1 MNLSLRLA
9 TRINDFVEQR
19 VATTHVLGLPSRLH
33 TRLQSCMILHS
44 KTRKAR
50 EKGLA
55 VAEKI
60 VHKQLIADVSRLKRQ
75 LDVSSLNP
83 PEPDKAPGVRD
94 IYADIKAVEAEFGEY
109 KWDHVRGT
117 LSVTTDP
124 ITLKEVPL
132 GPFRI
137 HLSLEHF
144 QNPSASDG
152 STYVDAINSNF
163 SNGHPH
169 PHVSEGGHVCL
180 GDAIHSI
187 RKTLEDG
194 RVLDYFIILKQLL
207 NSYDANGAYTPLESW
222 GQEGEGS
229 ISCGDCGYD
238 TSDYFYC
245 EHCDCAYCDE
255 CYGSCESCEELV
267 CDTCRTR
274 CRSCDNSLCPGC
286 NADNC
291 KDCGRPLCFACA
303 QKVGC
308 DNCSSA
314 LCEDCVQ
321 KCVGCSTPYCKS
333 CASTEIGDCK
343 CEKPGQCSGCRENCD
358 FCEVRKP
365 GESYLGQPKEH
376 PEFEDAETEVFGAPT
391 PGFLPEPV
399 VQENEEKCDT
409 CTA

>member
-9 TRINDFVEQR
+9 TRINDFVAQR
-19 VATTHVLGLPSRLH
+19 SATTHVLGLPSRLH

-44 KTRKAR
+44 KIRKAR

-75 LDVSSLNP
+75 VDISSLNP

-109 KWDHVRGT
+109 KWDHVRRT

-124 ITLKEVPL
+124 VTLLEVPL

-144 QNPSASDG
+144 HNPSASDG
-152 STYVDAINSNF
+152 GTFVDAINPNY
-163 SNGHPH
+163 SNGHSH
-169 PHVSEGGHVCL
+169 PHVSESGYVCL
-180 GDAIHSI
+180 GDGVHSI
-187 RKTLEDG
+187 RKALEDG

-207 NSYDANGAYTPLESW
+207 NSYDASGAYTTLEGW
-222 GQEGEGS
+222 GEEDEDR
-229 ISCGDCGYD
+229 IICNECGYD

-245 EHCDCAYCDE
+245 EHCLCSYCEE

-267 CDTCRTR
+267 CDGCRTD
-274 CRSCDNSLCPGC
+274 CRTCTISLCRGC
-286 NADNC
+286 ALVTC
-291 KDCGRPLCFACA
+291 KDC
-303 QKVGC
+303 
-308 DNCSSA
+308 CSSLCETCA
-314 LCEDCVQ
+314 GTVSCNNCRSSLCEDCV
-321 KCVGCSTPYCKS
+321 KSCVGCSTPYCKS
-333 CASTEIGDCK
+333 CASAEIGDCK
-343 CEKPGQCSGCRENCD
+343 CEKPGQCSDCRENCD

-365 GESYLGQPKEH
+365 GESYLGQPKDH
-376 PEFEDAETEVFGAPT
+376 PEFEGSDAGVFGAPT
-391 PGFLPEPV
+391 PGFLPEPT
-399 VQENEEKCDT
+399 VQENEEKCET
-409 CTA
+409 TTA